1 MADGQETDQIRD
13 SREDAQQ
20 LQEANEIAVIEKEND
35 VGKIRKKEKEKSLD
49 TRPDV
54 LPHSNVLTDLVAVV
68 GKSDEEK

>member
-35 VGKIRKKEKEKSLD
+35 VGKKREKKRKKNPS
-49 TRPDV
+49 TPDRMCC
-54 LPHSNVLTDLVAVV
+54 LIRMC
-68 GKSDEEK
+68 